1 MDSIQMPSTEQIAA
15 FWDFFVRSAPFLERN
30 FLDQEMHDELD
41 RRIATLGPLL
51 WELGPGTAAPMA
63 LVISPGGDADWL
75 PVTLQIVTAAPSVP
89 GWEFL
94 PAKPPKVWD
103 LQFELRDEESVLA
116 NIDARS
122 WRYVLLAYDDLVFD
136 LTIEAANAFGLD
148 EDLRLAAV
156 DVVLDGLLGE
166 ARRLQHIG
174 TVDVVKD
181 LGPDLEEGAGE
192 IEDLKPHLDQLVTEG
207 PREESE

>member
-1 MDSIQMPSTEQIAA
+1 MPSPAA
-15 FWDFFVRSAPFLERN
+15 ISAEPAIQQVDCLACAPV
-30 FLDQEMHDELD
+30 D
-41 RRIATLGPLL
+41 RVADIC
-51 WELGPGTAAPMA
+51 
-63 LVISPGGDADWL
+63 PGGR
-75 PVTLQIVTAAPSVP
+75 
-89 GWEFL
+89 G
-94 PAKPPKVWD
+94 
-103 LQFELRDEESVLA
+103 
-116 NIDARS
+116 
-122 WRYVLLAYDDLVFD
+122 
-136 LTIEAANAFGLD
+136 AFGLD